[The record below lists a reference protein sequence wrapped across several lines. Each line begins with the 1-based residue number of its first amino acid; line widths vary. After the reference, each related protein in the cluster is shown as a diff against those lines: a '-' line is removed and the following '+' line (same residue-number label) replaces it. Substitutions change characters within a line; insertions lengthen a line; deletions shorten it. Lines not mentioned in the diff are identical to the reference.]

1 MPGWECGEPRKIA
14 EADDLHVSPGRED
27 VWYATFRTSEQ
38 VGPQRQASQER
49 T

>member
-14 EADDLHVSPGRED
+14 EADDMHVSPGPED
-27 VWYATFRTSEQ
+27 VWYAAFRTSEQ

-49 T
+49 I

>member
-1 MPGWECGEPRKIA
+1 MRGWDSDELRKIA

-27 VWYATFRTSEQ
+27 VCYATFRTSEQ